1 MKVTINDSES
11 GLARAEKLL
20 AGITGG
26 YQSAVRSAMRRTVA
40 FVNTESAKRIQEHY
54 AISRADLKASGRVVV
69 QYQTSNG
76 LTAHVIFNGHK
87 IPLYKFQGSG
97 PKGAVY
103 DTGRRV
109 PVPLRGEAAV
119 RWILAHPGFGAR
131 GHILKSTGPVKFDNA
146 FVAKV
151 GSGDHVGIF
160 ERTGGTASSGSD
172 AIREIMG
179 LSNAQM
185 IGNEEVIENL
195 SEDAARKF
203 DERMDHEIA
212 RILGGFGR

>member
-1 MKVTINDSES
+1 MNITVTDSES
-11 GLARAEKLL
+11 SLARAEKLL

-26 YQSAVRSAMRRTVA
+26 YQSAVRSAIQRTA
-40 FVNTESAKRIQEHY
+40 SFVNTESVKRIRERY
-54 AISRADLKASGRVVV
+54 AISAGDLKASGRVSV
-69 QYQTSNG
+69 QYRLSNG
-76 LTAHVIFNGHK
+76 LAHVIFSGHK
-87 IPLYKFQGSG
+87 IPLYKFQQSG

-103 DTGRRV
+103 DTSRRV
-109 PVPLRGEAAV
+109 PVPLHGEGAI

-131 GHILKSTGPVKFDNA
+131 GHILKSTGPAKFDNA

-151 GSGDHVGIF
+151 GSGEHVGIF
-160 ERTGGTASSGSD
+160 EKTGGIASTGSD

>member
-1 MKVTINDSES
+1 MNITVTDSES
-11 GLARAEKLL
+11 SLARAEKLL

-26 YQSAVRSAMRRTVA
+26 YQSAVRSAIQRTA
-40 FVNTESAKRIQEHY
+40 SFVNTESVKRIRERY
-54 AISRADLKASGRVVV
+54 AISAGDLKASGRVSV
-69 QYQTSNG
+69 QYRLSNG

-103 DTGRRV
+103 DTSRRV

-131 GHILKSTGPVKFDNA
+131 GHILKSTGPAKFDNA

-151 GSGDHVGIF
+151 GSGEHVGIF
-160 ERTGGTASSGSD
+160 ERTGGTASTGSD
-172 AIREIMG
+172 AIKEIMG

-203 DERMDHEIA
+203 DERLDHEIA